1 MKTSKK
7 IFVTLLISIAVL
19 IIAAFVDIR
28 IHGRRI
34 GTGSSEI
41 ITKNELTAPFKVIS
55 AVNSRNLKI
64 VDDDSS
70 YIEIAWYKDSIPPK
84 INYKILNDTLI
95 ISDMKYLIRS
105 TGYQPV
111 KIHATN
117 SLTAIKLKDSE
128 VSLGN
133 TGSGILSVD
142 LDNSS
147 AWFSQNKSKIQ
158 YFSNLS
164 IIAKN
169 NSTANSNDF
178 NVDTLRVFLQ
188 NSQSNLQIRAKKI
201 YGTLTDSSTI
211 GFQQTNEIYLKA
223 DSTSTIRIY

>member
-34 GTGSSEI
+34 GTSSSEI
-41 ITKNELTAPFKVIS
+41 ITKNELIAPFKVIS

-117 SLTAIKLKDSE
+117 SLVAIKLKDSE
-128 VSLGN
+128 VSIGN
-133 TGSGILSVD
+133 IGKGIMSVI

-147 AWFSQNKSKIQ
+147 AWFSQTNSKKQ

-169 NSTANSNDF
+169 NSSANSNDF